1 MRTGLFFVYHEFENF
16 LKQTIPENRE
26 AVEDCFMTKGCQDTG
41 GMLMNGKSGRLAECS
56 DVGIGSDDEVRLS
69 GAVVEVGC
77 ELNRRSCRRCRDLR
91 RKGSL

>member
-41 GMLMNGKSGRLAECS
+41 GMLMNGISGGLAECTN
-56 DVGIGSDDEVRLS
+56 VGIGADEEVRLS
-69 GAVVEVGC
+69 GAALVVTNC
-77 ELNRRSCRRCRDLR
+77 LSDLVADIEAC
-91 RKGSL
+91 